1 MAISS
6 KSFIQWSSAAYRP
19 FLRQLRLHIR
29 GSGRARCP
37 SMFRRYLSIGQ
48 APKEQQ
54 GKAFHHIQGYAFTF
68 HFSIIQFFFIQGYA
82 FQNHYL
88 RTSPLPCGRGKVLCV
103 PTGSGQPHQGDAV
116 LIRQVAVK
124 HQVKDFRSFH
134 GKARYCRH
142 LYSNGS
148 SHHLPFPSHTLRQAH
163 NVREPTPS
171 PADRRLRR
179 RIVRWRGQ
187 ATAWLSE
194 IVWRSIAFRLFG
206 LLLRQEYAT
215 SLNPCRASFLW
226 KGIGHIAT
234 SVDKSDASF
243 RESASTRATAT
254 GEATYTF
261 LHVSPKHLHFIP
273 RPTISRLRQSSPP
286 NNAPPTP

>member
-1 MAISS
+1 MAIRS
-6 KSFIQWSSAAYRP
+6 KSFIQRSSAAYRP

-29 GSGRARCP
+29 GSGRVRCP
-37 SMFRRYLSIGQ
+37 TMFRLHLSIGQ
-48 APKEQQ
+48 APKEYQ
-54 GKAFHHIQGYAFTF
+54 GKAFRHIQGCT
-68 HFSIIQFFFIQGYA
+68 

-103 PTGSGQPHQGDAV
+103 PTGSGQPRQGDAV
-116 LIRQVAVK
+116 LIRQVAVE

-142 LYSNGS
+142 PPSNGS
-148 SHHLPFPSHTLRQAH
+148 SHHLPFPSHPLRQAH
-163 NVREPTPS
+163 SVREAAPS
-171 PADRRLRR
+171 PIDRRLRR
-179 RIVRWRGQ
+179 CIVRRRGQ

-194 IVWRSIAFRLFG
+194 IVGRFIAFRLFG
-206 LLLRQEYAT
+206 LLLQKEYAT

-254 GEATYTF
+254 GEAAYTF

-273 RPTISRLRQSSPP
+273 RPTISRLRRSSPP

>member
-1 MAISS
+1 MAIRS

-29 GSGRARCP
+29 GSGRVRNP
-37 SMFRRYLSIGQ
+37 SMFRRYLSIWQ

-54 GKAFHHIQGYAFTF
+54 GKAFRH
-68 HFSIIQFFFIQGYA
+68 IQGYA

-88 RTSPLPCGRGKVLCV
+88 RISPLPYGRGKVLCV
-103 PTGSGQPHQGDAV
+103 PKGSGQPRQGDAV

-124 HQVKDFRSFH
+124 HQVKDFHPFH

-148 SHHLPFPSHTLRQAH
+148 SHHLPFPSHPLRQAH
-163 NVREPTPS
+163 YVREPPPS
-171 PADRRLRR
+171 PIDRRLRR
-179 RIVRWRGQ
+179 CIVRWRGQ
-187 ATAWLSE
+187 ATLWLSE
-194 IVWRSIAFRLFG
+194 LVWRSIAFRLFG

-273 RPTISRLRQSSPP
+273 RPTISRLRRSSPP